1 MGPRRYN
8 RLEFLL
14 PDSSTVSTSMHPPF
28 RGDRALHDD
37 STGLLGDIPGKR
49 ENEKQGAFT
58 NARTSRLAKKDFGQ
72 LVALGFDVT
81 AFTPVPYRRPR
92 LGRPSMEISSCGRL
106 RA

>member
-8 RLEFLL
+8 RLNRADMSGNLQTAGSYGPADAANEFLNGA
-14 PDSSTVSTSMHPPF
+14 T
-28 RGDRALHDD
+28 AC
-37 STGLLGDIPGKR
+37 GKYIIQR
-49 ENEKQGAFT
+49 EEA
-58 NARTSRLAKKDFGQ
+58 FGQ